1 MRNVIVLIVLVVA
14 QLAAVRGLDSFPGI
28 LVGWSWQ
35 SRLSIAAGA
44 LFALGACAYLLF
56 TGKAWMRVAW
66 VAASS
71 ALPPLIAEAVSWS
84 DAAYPNLNYLVAI
97 IAAMVAS
104 VGALIAWVLTRKQPT
119 NNSQS
124 P

>member
-1 MRNVIVLIVLVVA
+1 
-14 QLAAVRGLDSFPGI
+14 
-28 LVGWSWQ
+28 
-35 SRLSIAAGA
+35 
-44 LFALGACAYLLF
+44 
-56 TGKAWMRVAW
+56 MRVAW